1 MTAAEPACDIARV
14 TFCPSWRGHLWG
26 WTTLRGMGKVLQG
39 PACPLGA
46 KTEGSATV
54 AVVCPFTQQPRVLP
68 GHCSHPFLLRQMGH
82 LAWPCPDLGLRR
94 EPHGRAKD
102 LFTVCR
108 RPLFHNCRA
117 VSDPADP
124 PDPKGGL
131 FASSSLGLPAWRPEP
146 PSPSGPG

>member
-1 MTAAEPACDIARV
+1 M
-14 TFCPSWRGHLWG
+14 
-26 WTTLRGMGKVLQG
+26 
-39 PACPLGA
+39 
-46 KTEGSATV
+46 

-117 VSDPADP
+117 VSDPADHRRLLLTQREGCLP
-124 PDPKGGL
+124 AAVLGCQPGGL
-131 FASSSLGLPAWRPEP
+131 NPLLLLAQDRLQP
-146 PSPSGPG
+146 PGGPRYSSPSSIWGPDSWPGPK